1 MKLKFA
7 IAMLA
12 IATLCASAMAQEN
25 TANGWLKKGYELMG
39 NGSYEEATKA
49 MQKAV
54 ELDPENATLWDAKA
68 QSLAFAVSFSGNL
81 SEYNESL
88 KAQDKAIELDPK
100 NSPSWF
106 IRAFS
111 SPI

>member
-1 MKLKFA
+1 MKVKFA
-7 IAMLA
+7 IALLA
-12 IATLCASAMAQEN
+12 ISMLCASAVAQEE
-25 TANGWLKKGYELMG
+25 TADSWMKKGYELMG
-39 NGSYEEATKA
+39 NRSYEEAIKA

-68 QSLAFAVSFSGNL
+68 QSLAFAVSFPAISVSTTNP
-81 SEYNESL
+81 SML
-88 KAQDKAIELDPK
+88 KIK
-100 NSPSWF
+100 PSSWIPIIQHYWF